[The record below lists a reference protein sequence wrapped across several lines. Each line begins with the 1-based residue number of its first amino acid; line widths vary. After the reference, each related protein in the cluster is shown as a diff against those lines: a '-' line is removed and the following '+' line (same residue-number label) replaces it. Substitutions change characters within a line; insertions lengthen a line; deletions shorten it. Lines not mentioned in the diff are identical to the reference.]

1 MSSDQTRKCS
11 QCGQEVPADARECPH
26 CGQAQGMGIITM
38 SVGTPPPPPMPIAP
52 PPPPPKLED
61 LPPPVVPLEEA
72 ARLPEPV
79 ASENLAPAAPP
90 AALQGVLLPTGVES
104 HKTFSFSSSVV
115 RVSRSGEAA
124 QVQLDGA
131 VQLSLPQ
138 EVVDPERRLTAD
150 QYARLMEAWSR
161 ALSAEMK
168 RTMQGGEGPDLGDFA
183 ERVPLPFDAVA
194 WGVLSPEEQAAM
206 TRRAQTAV
214 EGLFSA
220 VRQAAE
226 GTGAADA
233 LVTMDVPMP
242 VMHRALHVE
251 MKGGKRQVGC
261 TALLA
266 LIGLAALAAM
276 LAVLVR

>member
-1 MSSDQTRKCS
+1 MSSSDTRKCS
-11 QCGQEVPADARECPH
+11 QCGQEMPADARECPH
-26 CGQAQGMGIITM
+26 CGQAPGMGIITM
-38 SVGTPPPPPMPIAP
+38 AVGAPPPPPAPVAP

-61 LPPPVVPLEEA
+61 LPPPVA
-72 ARLPEPV
+72 ADD
-79 ASENLAPAAPP
+79 LAPAAPP
-90 AALQGVLLPTGVES
+90 AALEGVLPPTFVES

-124 QVQLDGA
+124 QMQLDGA

-150 QYARLMEAWSR
+150 QYARLMQAFSR
-161 ALSAEMK
+161 ALSVEMK
-168 RTMQGGEGPDLGDFA
+168 RAMQGGQNLELDGLSA
-183 ERVPLPFDAVA
+183 RVPLPFDEAA
-194 WGVLSPEEQAAM
+194 RGVLSPEEQAAM

-214 EGLFSA
+214 EGLFTA
-220 VRQAAE
+220 ARQAAE

-242 VMHRALHVE
+242 VMHGAVHVE

-261 TALLA
+261 TALFA
-266 LIGLAALAAM
+266 LIGLAGLVAM
-276 LAVLVR
+276 LVR